1 MDTHT
6 LLVSGIMVFMNT
18 LIVYFLTNNFC
29 GFKSSIAIKKIK
41 IIPIISILVIY
52 TLFHALI
59 LHLLPMEGVYHNLT
73 GEVYHDLNFLGLL
86 ILTWLFVE
94 KRKVSFAID
103 EIAII
108 WLSIFAIVHFLI
120 LLLMIASSF
129 INNELI
135 VVILT
140 FILSSAIVVALCEKV
155 DFNRFLVFILRRIT
169 LRILIFLTVII
180 CLIALYI
187 LINHQD
193 LVILVLVLFIP
204 SLLGLIHTIR
214 LTHQST
220 AIVPDAYHDAKKLL
234 MLLDIKAEEA
244 TDFTQLNEMLA
255 HSVELMNLQLPDYDL
270 SVSNDASADF
280 EKFIIRTIE
289 SIKMDKKAN
298 AHLVPNI
305 QFSDRHHEV
314 GDIKIAYMVGLL
326 LEHALDTLTK
336 RPIFIDVSS
345 GKYDAAIRVSCEYKF
360 EKRLKNSDN
369 FLLEG
374 ETVSTIIKKSFNLS
388 KLDSMVKAH
397 NGELNIVGGKN
408 TGEQVDYLTIHVVFK
423 KEGDSLG

>member
-1 MDTHT
+1 MDTHA
-6 LLVSGIMVFMNT
+6 LFISGIMVFMNT

-41 IIPIISILVIY
+41 LIPSISILAIY
-52 TLFHALI
+52 TIFHVLT
-59 LHLLPMEGVYHNLT
+59 LYFLPLGVYHNLN
-73 GEVYHDLNFLGLL
+73 LFALL

-94 KRKVSFAID
+94 KRKVSFATD

-108 WLSIFAIVHFLI
+108 WLSIFAIVHFFLP
-120 LLLMIASSF
+120 LPVIARNF
-129 INNELI
+129 ISNDLI

-140 FILSSAIVVALCEKV
+140 FLISSIVVVVLCEKV

-180 CLIALYI
+180 CLVI
-187 LINHQD
+187 LTILKLNNPSD
-193 LVILVLVLFIP
+193 LVEHSLLVLVLFIP

-255 HSVELMNLQLPDYDL
+255 HSVDLMNLQLPDYDL
-270 SVSNDASADF
+270 PVSNAASADF

-305 QFSDRHHEV
+305 QFTDKHEKV

-326 LEHALDTLTK
+326 LEYALDTLTK
-336 RPIFIDVSS
+336 RPIFIDVASA
-345 GKYDAAIRVSCEYKF
+345 KYDAVIRVSCEYKF
-360 EKRLKNSDN
+360 ETRFKNTDI

-374 ETVSTIIKKSFNLS
+374 EAVRTKIKKSFNLS
-388 KLDSMVKAH
+388 KLESMVNAN
-397 NGELNIVGGKN
+397 NGELKIAREKN
-408 TGEQVDYLTIHVVFK
+408 NQEQVDYLSIHVVFK
-423 KEGDSLG
+423 KEGGSLV

>member
-6 LLVSGIMVFMNT
+6 LLASGIMVVMNT

-29 GFKSSIAIKKIK
+29 GFKSSIAIKKLK
-41 IIPIISILVIY
+41 LIPSISILTIY
-52 TLFHALI
+52 FLFHTLT
-59 LHLLPMEGVYHNLT
+59 LHLLPMEVYHNLN
-73 GEVYHDLNFLGLL
+73 LFALL

-94 KRKVSFAID
+94 KKKVSFATD
-103 EIAII
+103 EVAII
-108 WLSIFAIVHFLI
+108 WLSIFAIVH
-120 LLLMIASSF
+120 LLLLLPITARDL
-129 INNELI
+129 IDNELI

-140 FILSSAIVVALCEKV
+140 FIISSVTVVFLCEKI

-180 CLIALYI
+180 CLVI
-187 LINHQD
+187 LTILKLNNPSD
-193 LVILVLVLFIP
+193 LVEHSLLVLVLFIP

-270 SVSNDASADF
+270 PTSNAASADF

-305 QFSDRHHEV
+305 KFSDKHHKV
-314 GDIKIAYMVGLL
+314 GDIKLAYMVGLL
-326 LEHALDTLTK
+326 LEYALDTLTK
-336 RPIFIDVSS
+336 RPIFVDVSS
-345 GKYDAAIRVSCEYKF
+345 AKYDAVIRVSCEYKF
-360 EKRLKNSDN
+360 EKRFKNPDN
-369 FLLEG
+369 FSLDS
-374 ETVSTIIKKSFNLS
+374 ETVRTKIKKSFTLS
-388 KLDSMVKAH
+388 KLESMVNAN
-397 NGELNIVGGKN
+397 NGELNIAREKN
-408 TGEQVDYLTIHVVFK
+408 NQEQVDYLSIQVTFK
-423 KEGDSLG
+423 KEGGSLV